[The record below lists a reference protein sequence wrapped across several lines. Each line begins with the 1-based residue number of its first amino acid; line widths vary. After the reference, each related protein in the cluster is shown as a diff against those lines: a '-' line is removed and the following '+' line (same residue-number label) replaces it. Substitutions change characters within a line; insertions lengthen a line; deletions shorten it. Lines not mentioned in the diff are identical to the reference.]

1 MLISK
6 RILARVLPSVL
17 CLGLLASGVAQS
29 NQTFSA
35 ANEPLSSGQALL
47 MQGRIA
53 EAEVELEKARSLSP
67 NDCQLLMLLAKVKG
81 RLGKS
86 QEAIALFQRVAELR
100 PKSAEAHLDLAIVYS
115 DAGMLAQGLEET
127 SKALALDPHLAPAQ
141 LNRARIL
148 DDLHRE
154 QEARAEFTT
163 ACRLLPNDSDCFFY
177 WSFVERALSDF
188 AKETIVLQRAVRLQP
203 ERTKAWV
210 MLGRS
215 LLAQARKQEA
225 VAALRQAL
233 VLDPDSS
240 EATYMLSRALAGS
253 DPQEAKQM
261 SEQFLAL
268 RQKNAAL
275 EHSKALG
282 NQAYGAYTQ
291 QDWPTAIRLYKG
303 ALDSCGECEIQADL
317 HKNLGLTLCH
327 AGNVEEGASELHKA
341 LALNPN
347 DSDVVK
353 ALAVLEQ
360 H

>member
-177 WSFVERALSDF
+177 WSFVERALGDF
-188 AKETIVLQRAVRLQP
+188 AKETIVLQRAVKLQP

-215 LLAQARKQEA
+215 LLAQDRKEEA

-233 VLDPDSS
+233 LLDPDSS
-240 EATYMLSRALAGS
+240 EATYMLSHTLAGG
-253 DPQEAKQM
+253 DPQEAKRLR
-261 SEQFLAL
+261 EQFLAL

-275 EHSKALG
+275 EHSKTLG

-291 QDWPTAIRLYKG
+291 QDWPTAIRYYKE
-303 ALDSCGECEIQADL
+303 ALDSCGECEIQATL
-317 HKNLGLTLCH
+317 HKNLGLTLCR
-327 AGNVEEGASELHKA
+327 AGNLEEGASELHKA

-347 DSDVVK
+347 DSEVVK
-353 ALAVLEQ
+353 ALAMLEQ

>member
-17 CLGLLASGVAQS
+17 CLGLLASGVAQG

-240 EATYMLSRALAGS
+240 EAAYMLSRALAGS